1 MKRRKFIYQSSLIA
15 VSAISG
21 LSMRSGPQIMTV
33 NGPVDSEKIGVTL
46 SHEHILVDFIG
57 AAQYNPVR
65 WDRKDVVEAILPY
78 LIEIKQLG
86 CKSLFE
92 FTPEFLG
99 RDPLLLKDL
108 SRLSGL
114 NIITNTG
121 YYGAVDNK
129 YLPQSAFS
137 ASAQE
142 LSEVWVHEFKQGIK
156 GTGIR
161 PGFIKISVNPESLSD
176 LHRKLVEAA
185 AITHLHTGLT
195 ITSHTGPSRPAFEQL
210 DMLQKLGVHGSAFVW
225 VHAQNE
231 KDKTAY
237 FNAIQRG
244 AWISL
249 DGVEESN
256 LDEYIEILQL
266 MKERGFLDQILISQ
280 DAGWYEPG
288 KPWNGPVR
296 DYTVI
301 FKQLIPKLK
310 VSGFN
315 QQDIKQLFENNPQK
329 AFSIK
334 VRNL

>member
-1 MKRRKFIYQSSLIA
+1 MKRRKFIYHSSLLA
-15 VSAISG
+15 VSAASG
-21 LSMRSGPQIMTV
+21 LSMRRGPQIMTV

-57 AAQYNPVR
+57 ANQYDPSR
-65 WDRKDVVEAILPY
+65 WEQDQVVEALLPY
-78 LIEIKQLG
+78 LIELKQLG
-86 CKSLFE
+86 CSTFVDC
-92 FTPEFLG
+92 TPAFLG
-99 RDPLLLKDL
+99 RDPVLLKAL
-108 SRLSGL
+108 SRKSGL

-121 YYGAVDNK
+121 YYGAVNNK
-129 YLPQSAFS
+129 YLPKIAINS
-137 ASAQE
+137 SAQD
-142 LSEVWVHEFKQGIK
+142 LANLWVNEYENGID

-195 ITSHTGPSRPAFEQL
+195 ITSHTGPSGPAFEQL
-210 DMLQKLGVHGSAFVW
+210 DILQKLGVHASAFVW

-237 FNAIQRG
+237 FNAIRKG

-249 DGVEESN
+249 DGVQESN
-256 LDEYIEILQL
+256 MHEYVEVLQ
-266 MKERGFLDQILISQ
+266 MIKKRGFLDQILISQ

-310 VSGFN
+310 ISGFN
-315 QQDIKQLFENNPQK
+315 QKNIKQLFEINPQK
-329 AFSIK
+329 AFTIK

>member
-1 MKRRKFIYQSSLIA
+1 MKRRKFIYQSSLLA
-15 VSAISG
+15 VSAASGISM
-21 LSMRSGPQIMTV
+21 SSIPKIMTV

-46 SHEHILVDFIG
+46 SHEHILVDFVG
-57 AAQYNPVR
+57 AAQYDSAR
-65 WDRKDVVEAILPY
+65 WDRKEVVEAVLPY
-78 LIEIKQLG
+78 LMELKQLG
-86 CKSLFE
+86 CESLFE

-108 SRLSGL
+108 SQLSGL

-142 LSEVWVHEFKQGIK
+142 LSDIWVHEFKQGIK

-185 AITHLHTGLT
+185 GITHLQTGLT
-195 ITSHTGPSRPAFEQL
+195 IASHTGPSKPAFEQL
-210 DMLQKLGVHGSAFVW
+210 ELLQMLDVHGSAFIW

-231 KDKTAY
+231 KDKNNYLIA
-237 FNAIQRG
+237 ARKG

-249 DGVEESN
+249 DGIQEEN
-256 LDEYIEILQL
+256 IEEYLQILQM
-266 MKERGFLDQILISQ
+266 MKEQGFLHKVLISQ

-288 KPWNGPVR
+288 NHWNGPVR

-301 FKQLIPKLK
+301 FKHLIPRLRAM
-310 VSGFN
+310 GFN
-315 QQDIKQLFENNPQK
+315 QKKLKQLLEINPQK
-329 AFSIK
+329 AFSIG
-334 VRNL
+334 VRTF

>member
-1 MKRRKFIYQSSLIA
+1 
-15 VSAISG
+15 
-21 LSMRSGPQIMTV
+21 MRSGPKVMTV

-57 AAQYNPVR
+57 ADQYDPSR
-65 WDRKDVVEAILPY
+65 WEQDQVVEALLPY
-78 LIEIKQLG
+78 LIELKQLG
-86 CKSLFE
+86 CSTFIE
-92 FTPEFLG
+92 CTPAFLG
-99 RDPLLLKDL
+99 RDPVLLKAL
-108 SRLSGL
+108 SRKSGL
-114 NIITNTG
+114 SIVTNTG
-121 YYGAVDNK
+121 YYGAVNNK
-129 YLPQSAFS
+129 YLPKTAIK

-142 LSEVWVHEFKQGIK
+142 LANLWIKEYENGID

-161 PGFIKISVNPESLSD
+161 PGFIKISVNPELLSD
-176 LHRKLVEAA
+176 LHRKLLEAA

-195 ITSHTGPSRPAFEQL
+195 ITSHTGPSGPAFEQL
-210 DMLQKLGVHGSAFVW
+210 EMLQKLGVHGSAFVW

-237 FNAIQRG
+237 FNAIHRG

-249 DGVEESN
+249 DGVQESN
-256 LDEYIEILQL
+256 MHEYVEVLQ
-266 MKERGFLDQILISQ
+266 MIKERGFLDQILISQ

-310 VSGFN
+310 ILGFDQKN
-315 QQDIKQLFENNPQK
+315 IKQLFEINPQK
-329 AFSIK
+329 AFTIK

>member
-15 VSAISG
+15 AGGYSG
-21 LSMRSGPQIMTV
+21 LSMRSGYKLMTV

-57 AAQYNPVR
+57 ANQYDPTR
-65 WDRKDVVEAILPY
+65 WDRDQVVEALLPY
-78 LIEIKQLG
+78 LIELKRLG
-86 CKSLFE
+86 CSTFIE
-92 FTPEFLG
+92 CTPAFLG
-99 RDPLLLKDL
+99 RDPLLLKTL
-108 SRLSGL
+108 SNKSGL

-121 YYGAVDNK
+121 YYGAVNNK
-129 YLPQSAFS
+129 YLPISAIS
-137 ASAQE
+137 ASSQDLANQWIE
-142 LSEVWVHEFKQGIK
+142 EFENGID
-156 GTGIR
+156 GTDIR
-161 PGFIKISVNPESLSD
+161 PGFIKISVNPGSLSD

-195 ITSHTGPSRPAFEQL
+195 IVSHTGPSEPAFEQL
-210 DMLQKLGVHGSAFVW
+210 EILKELGVHSSAFVW

-231 KDKTAY
+231 KDRTAY
-237 FNAIQRG
+237 INAIQMG

-256 LDEYIEILQL
+256 LDEYIKILQM
-266 MKERGFLDQILISQ
+266 MKDQGFLHRILISQ

-288 KPWNGPVR
+288 KPWNGPGR
-296 DYTVI
+296 DYTVV

-315 QQDIKQLFENNPQK
+315 RKNIKQLFEINPQE
-329 AFSIK
+329 AFSIR
-334 VRNL
+334 VRTL